1 MIRLFMFARQLPEQT
16 HGRHY
21 SWVAN
26 LAASRVLGDVV
37 MPQFKGIDICV
48 LLGKVILQFAP

>member
-1 MIRLFMFARQLPEQT
+1 MFARQLPEQT

-48 LLGKVILQFAP
+48 LLGEVILQFAP